1 MPVKNISAFFTP
13 DPKHLSGPF
22 ITCEDAAQDAIDN
35 SPHSTFILRQNDP
48 TAACAEVA
56 AE

>member
-1 MPVKNISAFFTP
+1 MKNISVFFTP
-13 DPKHLSGPF
+13 DPKHVTGPF
-22 ITCEDAAQDAIDN
+22 INCEDAAQDAIDN

-48 TAACAEVA
+48 MAACAELA